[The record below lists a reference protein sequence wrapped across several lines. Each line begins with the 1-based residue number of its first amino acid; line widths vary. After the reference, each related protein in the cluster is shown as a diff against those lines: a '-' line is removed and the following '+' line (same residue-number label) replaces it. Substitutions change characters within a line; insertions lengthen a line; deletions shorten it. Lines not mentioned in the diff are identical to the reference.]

1 MKHVCIFIWF
11 ALMFPICIV
20 AQDKPLDLQ
29 IQYNKETKNLVF
41 TVTNKAKAEIYFM
54 NDRGNKQD
62 SLFWLKAYDANNECT
77 FWLDFV
83 YCHAGEK
90 IRKVFVMQP
99 GETIIFSYPSLLERY
114 IEANH
119 PSTKKIEIDACL
131 VYGTTDPVKLIYDR
145 ATVSFDYW
153 FAHLLKER
161 TDKMFHFK
169 A

>member
-62 SLFWLKAYDANNECT
+62 SLFWLKRVLFATSNTRN
-77 FWLDFV
+77 FRI
-83 YCHAGEK
+83 GK
-90 IRKVFVMQP
+90 IF
-99 GETIIFSYPSLLERY
+99 L
-114 IEANH
+114 
-119 PSTKKIEIDACL
+119 
-131 VYGTTDPVKLIYDR
+131 
-145 ATVSFDYW
+145 
-153 FAHLLKER
+153 
-161 TDKMFHFK
+161 
-169 A
+169 

>member
-77 FWLDFV
+77 FGLILFIV
-83 YCHAGEK
+83 MLEK
-90 IRKVFVMQP
+90 KL
-99 GETIIFSYPSLLERY
+99 GKYLLCNQVR
-114 IEANH
+114 
-119 PSTKKIEIDACL
+119 L
-131 VYGTTDPVKLIYDR
+131 
-145 ATVSFDYW
+145 
-153 FAHLLKER
+153 
-161 TDKMFHFK
+161 
-169 A
+169 